1 MLGIGVY
8 LGIIGTLTARMFSRP
23 SVILSLI
30 FLLFAL
36 DQWGA
41 ARAGGYLPSGA
52 FTNYLVAGLTILAVI
67 ILFLYGKPHRL
78 LGGPAFWMVLALFIY
93 AFASIAWV
101 TVPDKALEIW
111 SVNFQYLVIFL
122 IAAPLLLQDVD
133 DLKEAMLALLLL
145 GTPLLFCFNF
155 LLEWGYRG
163 YYVNGEL
170 VRLPLALA
178 QYGGYMMIV
187 GALFGPKHS
196 YWLLL
201 RLAAIAL
208 GLLLI
213 VKTGARGQF
222 ISAMLCCGVM
232 FGLGRAYFSPVRL
245 ILVTAVAS
253 VVLAAAY
260 AGAITYMKSV
270 PELQGTAARWSIDR
284 LFEDY
289 GERSIRVLRIE
300 AMVDAW
306 SDNPGTML
314 LGLGNSASYDPDIT
328 GCTSLIGCY
337 PHNLP
342 VEILTEQGIVGFG
355 IFAILMLYIVVVA
368 VRTISDPT
376 ISDEDKGPLKVMFA
390 FMIFEVILSLKQSS
404 LLGNWRMFLFAI
416 LVDRSASLL
425 TQPVEVVDQAAA
437 TPKSWKPDRNA
448 TTQDRTRAWL
458 EKRQVSRGWTGR
470 PSTR

>member
-8 LGIIGTLTARMFSRP
+8 LGIVGALTARMLSRP

-41 ARAGGYLPSGA
+41 ARAGGYLPSEA
-52 FTNYLVAGLTILAVI
+52 FTNYLVAGLTVLAVI
-67 ILFLYGKPHRL
+67 ILFLYGRPHRL
-78 LGGPAFWMVLALFIY
+78 LGGPAFWMVLALFVY
-93 AFASIAWV
+93 AFVSISWV
-101 TVPDKALEIW
+101 TVPGKAMDLW

-122 IAAPLLLQDVD
+122 LAAPLLVQDVD

-232 FGLGRAYFSPVRL
+232 FGLGRASFSPVRL

-300 AMVDAW
+300 DMLEAW

-328 GCTSLIGCY
+328 GCTSPIGCY

-355 IFAILMLYIVVVA
+355 IFAILMLYVGIVA

-376 ISDEDKGPLKVMFA
+376 IRDEDKGPLKVMFA

-425 TQPVEVVDQAAA
+425 THPVDVVTQEASS
-437 TPKSWKPDRNA
+437 PKSWKPDRGA

-458 EKRQVSRGWTGR
+458 AKRQVGRGWNGR

>member
-8 LGIIGTLTARMFSRP
+8 LGIVGTLTARMLARP

-41 ARAGGYLPSGA
+41 ARAGGFLPSGA

-67 ILFLYGKPHRL
+67 ILFLFGKPHRF
-78 LGGPAFWMVLALFIY
+78 LGGPAFWMVLTLFAY
-93 AFASIAWV
+93 AFVSIAWV
-101 TVPDKALEIW
+101 TVPDKAIAIW

-122 IAAPLLLQDVD
+122 LAAPLLVQDVD
-133 DLKEAMLALLLL
+133 DLKEAMLALLVL

-178 QYGGYMMIV
+178 QFGGYMMIV

-201 RLAAIAL
+201 RLAAVAL
-208 GLLLI
+208 GVLLI

-222 ISAMLCCGVM
+222 ISAMLCCAVM
-232 FGLGRAYFSPVRL
+232 FGLGRANFSPMRL
-245 ILVTAVAS
+245 ILVSAVAS
-253 VVLAAAY
+253 VIVAAAY
-260 AGAITYMKSV
+260 AGAISYMKSV

-300 AMVDAW
+300 AMLEAW
-306 SDNPGTML
+306 SDDPGTML

-342 VEILTEQGIVGFG
+342 VEILTEQGVVGFG
-355 IFAILMLYIVVVA
+355 IFVALMLYIGVVA
-368 VRTISDPT
+368 IRTIGDPA
-376 ISDEDKGPLKVMFA
+376 IRDEDKGPLKVMFA

-416 LVDRSASLL
+416 LVDRTADLL
-425 TQPVEVVDQAAA
+425 TQPVDVEERAP
-437 TPKSWKPDRNA
+437 TSPRSWKPERNA

-458 EKRQVSRGWTGR
+458 AKRQVGRGWDGR